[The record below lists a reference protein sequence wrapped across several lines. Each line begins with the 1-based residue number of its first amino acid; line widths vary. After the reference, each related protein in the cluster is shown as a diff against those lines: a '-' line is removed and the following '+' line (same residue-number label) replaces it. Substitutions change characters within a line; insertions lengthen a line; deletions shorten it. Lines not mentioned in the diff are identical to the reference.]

1 MKPACYV
8 LLGFVAAQPL
18 MYGQATDLVRATPA
32 VAAAAAA
39 PPWATRRARPL
50 SAAAFAQAFMC
61 RSLTLAG
68 GLLLL
73 IWNEN
78 ERQRRSEDV
87 VLQGLEGQG
96 ADRLQLS
103 GRLALTSLFFFQA
116 RDEMRPA
123 RTHAA
128 T

>member
-1 MKPACYV
+1 MRLV
-8 LLGFVAAQPL
+8 L
-18 MYGQATDLVRATPA
+18 
-32 VAAAAAA
+32 
-39 PPWATRRARPL
+39 
-50 SAAAFAQAFMC
+50 
-61 RSLTLAG
+61 

-123 RTHAA
+123 RNHAA